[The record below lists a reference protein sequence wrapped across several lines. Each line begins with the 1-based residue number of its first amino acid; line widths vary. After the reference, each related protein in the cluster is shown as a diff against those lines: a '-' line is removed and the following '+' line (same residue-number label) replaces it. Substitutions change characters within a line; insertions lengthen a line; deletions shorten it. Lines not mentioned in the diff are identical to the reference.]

1 MINIGSLQV
10 TEFGKGLRQKEYHC
24 WASWSCLW
32 GNPAVIFHLISWK
45 ARYQFSFSLVN
56 WTLVWFRN
64 LVYDDPQFLLNTIQ
78 SVKPYANEQSVEGTQ
93 GRGALAEASEGLA
106 CVSLLK
112 GEWVLHS
119 RGSLNP
125 VAEVLVA
132 ALLSR
137 HGCSSVIVLA
147 FCCCNKIL
155 EIMSLVVTFPE
166 PPVRGHVFL
175 HRREWW

>member
-1 MINIGSLQV
+1 M
-10 TEFGKGLRQKEYHC
+10 
-24 WASWSCLW
+24 
-32 GNPAVIFHLISWK
+32 
-45 ARYQFSFSLVN
+45 
-56 WTLVWFRN
+56 WFRN

-112 GEWVLHS
+112 GECVLHS

-137 HGCSSVIVLA
+137 HGCSSVIALA

-166 PPVRGHVFL
+166 PPVRGHVFSIAGSGGNFRTEENCSSDDNQEVTRKGRCWGVVVPFKGTITNEL
-175 HRREWW
+175 TSFY